1 MAVKKGDLVKVEY
14 VGTLDDGTV
23 FDSSKGREPLEF
35 EVGSGKVI
43 KGFEEAVVGMEKGEE
58 KEVKIPPEKA
68 YGDHNPQLV
77 SEVPRGQFP
86 KDIELKEGMI
96 LSIDIPNLG
105 QVPATVAKV
114 AEDKVTLDLNPP
126 LVGKTLNFKIK
137 IVDVIS

>member
-1 MAVKKGDLVKVEY
+1 MGIKKGDLVKVEY
-14 VGTLDDGTV
+14 VGTLDDGKV
-23 FDSSKGREPLEF
+23 FDSSKGKEPLEF

-43 KGFEEAVVGMEKGEE
+43 KGFEEAVIGMEKGEE

-68 YGDHNPQLV
+68 YGDYNPQLV
-77 SEVPRGQFP
+77 SEVPKKQFP

-105 QVPATVAKV
+105 QVPATVTKV
-114 AEDKVTLDLNPP
+114 TEENVTLDLNPP

-137 IVDVIS
+137 IVDIIS